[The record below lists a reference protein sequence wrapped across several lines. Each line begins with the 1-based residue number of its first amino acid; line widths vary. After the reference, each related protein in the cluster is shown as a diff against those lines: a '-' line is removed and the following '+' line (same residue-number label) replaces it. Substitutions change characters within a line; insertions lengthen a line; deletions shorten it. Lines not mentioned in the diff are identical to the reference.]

1 MCLSGVKAARE
12 AVMWPRPGEAMVI
25 TMMRMIRVTC
35 GDSENLWYEGDVKQS
50 TWYDDDVG
58 GGGGEEDDNDNDD
71 DDKILRYY
79 HAEKPIAQKK
89 VINISAAL
97 INQFFQHFKRQDFKV
112 TLTLNSPL
120 EQNRNKHN
128 TRDWIS
134 NTIHILTI
142 TQNAKRKM
150 QKQVQ
155 LRKPP

>member
-1 MCLSGVKAARE
+1 M
-12 AVMWPRPGEAMVI
+12 
-25 TMMRMIRVTC
+25 
-35 GDSENLWYEGDVKQS
+35 KQS

-71 DDKILRYY
+71 DDKILRYD

-128 TRDWIS
+128 TRD
-134 NTIHILTI
+134 
-142 TQNAKRKM
+142 
-150 QKQVQ
+150 
-155 LRKPP
+155 